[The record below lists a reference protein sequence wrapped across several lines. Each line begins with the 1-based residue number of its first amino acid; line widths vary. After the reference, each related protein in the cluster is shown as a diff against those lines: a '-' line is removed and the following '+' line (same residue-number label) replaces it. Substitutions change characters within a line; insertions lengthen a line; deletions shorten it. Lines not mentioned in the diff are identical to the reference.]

1 MSEPI
6 SEQKH
11 SLEAQFQL
19 VICTCPSEENAVSI
33 AENVVAQ
40 RLAACVNVMPPVYS
54 VYQWQDNVE
63 SAQEN
68 LILIKTSREKYLA
81 LEKVIKSLHPYEVP
95 EIIAFDIT
103 SGLPE
108 YLNWLGNS
116 IK

>member
-1 MSEPI
+1 MSEQDNTE
-6 SEQKH
+6 EQ
-11 SLEAQFQL
+11 QFQL
-19 VICTCPSEENAVSI
+19 VLCTSPSEENAVSI
-33 AENVVAQ
+33 AENIVAQ

-63 SAQEN
+63 SAREN
-68 LILIKTSREKYLA
+68 MLLIKTSKDKYPA

-95 EIIAFDIT
+95 EIIALDIN

-108 YLNWLGNS
+108 YLGWLENS

>member
-1 MSEPI
+1 MAGVKNTQNGP
-6 SEQKH
+6 
-11 SLEAQFQL
+11 FQL
-19 VICTCPSEENAVSI
+19 VICSCPSEENAVSI

-40 RLAACVNVMPPVYS
+40 RLAACVNVMPSVYS

-63 SAQEN
+63 SAKEN
-68 LILIKTSREKYLA
+68 LILIKTSKDKYPA

-95 EIIAFDIT
+95 EIIALNIS

-108 YLNWLGNS
+108 YLQWLENS